1 MKETTMPYTKKV
13 NGESVRDY
21 KRQYEKYDGKPNIV
35 KDRAQR
41 NAARAL
47 LKKEGVDV
55 AGKDVNHK
63 KPLSK
68 GGNNKRSNLEA
79 VKPSKNKSFARKSNG
94 AMK

>member
-1 MKETTMPYTKKV
+1 MPYMT
-13 NGESVRDY
+13 NGKRDY
-21 KRQYEKYDGKPNIV
+21 DKQQKYDGKPSVV

-68 GGNNKRSNLEA
+68 GGSNKRSNLEA
-79 VKPSKNKSFARKSNG
+79 IEPTKNKSFPRKRNG

>member
-1 MKETTMPYTKKV
+1 MPYMT
-13 NGESVRDY
+13 NGKRDY
-21 KRQYEKYDGKPNIV
+21 DKQQKYDGKPNVV

-55 AGKDVNHK
+55 TNKDVNHK
-63 KPLSK
+63 KPISK
-68 GGNNKRSNLEA
+68 GGSNKRSNLEA
-79 VKPSKNKSFARKSNG
+79 ISPSKNKSFARKRNG